1 MAERVLRLGTRGSKL
16 ARWQAD
22 WTAARLT
29 QLGHQ
34 VEIVEITTT
43 GDANQS
49 HDLGAIGTVG
59 LFTKEIQRALLADQV
74 DLAVHSLKDLPTTP
88 VEALTLAAVPD
99 REVVADALVS
109 SIARSINELPQGA
122 RVGTGSLRRRSQLL
136 RIRPDLQLL
145 DVRGNVDTRLRK
157 LEAGDYDALL
167 LAAAGLTRLGLQERI
182 AQQIPF
188 DQMLPAPG
196 QGALGI
202 ECRADDT
209 ETLARLAPL
218 NDPTARAAVTAERTM
233 LAHVEGGCLAAIGAH
248 ATVEEGELS
257 LVARILSSDG
267 TECLA
272 AEQSGAVDDAVAIGK
287 RVGEELLSL
296 GARRLVQERR

>member
-88 VEALTLAAVPD
+88 VEKLTLAAVPE

-109 SIARSINELPQGA
+109 GIARSIDELPQGA

-157 LEAGDYDALL
+157 LDAGDYDALV

-218 NDPTARAAVTAERTM
+218 NDPTARAAVIAERTM
-233 LAHVEGGCLAAIGAH
+233 LAYVEGGCLAAIGAH
-248 ATVEEGELS
+248 ATVEKGELS